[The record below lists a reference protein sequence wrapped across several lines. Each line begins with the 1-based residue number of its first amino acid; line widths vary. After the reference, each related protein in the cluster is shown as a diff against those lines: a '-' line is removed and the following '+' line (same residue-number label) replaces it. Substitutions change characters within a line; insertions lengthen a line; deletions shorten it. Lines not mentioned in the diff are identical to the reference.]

1 MHSGLLAASSIL
13 YPFPVAAFSGHLEAV
28 KVLVGAGAD
37 CDAKTNRGKTAMAVA
52 ASRDHTEVVK
62 FLEPHTAVGQDK
74 AGKGDKEPDSL
85 DPRGDRDRGS
95 SGVLGGS
102 SGYQGGVKVNVSM
115 DVSGGSVGE

>member
-13 YPFPVAAFSGHLEAV
+13 CPFPVAAFSGHLEAV

-37 CDAKTNRGKTAMAVA
+37 CNAKTNRGKTAMAVA

-74 AGKGDKEPDSL
+74 AGQGDSL

-102 SGYQGGVKVNVSM
+102 SGYQGSVKVNVSM